1 MNTITQTNRTILFEE
16 INPEKLNLLTLV
28 GDVRG
33 VNSVSDDK
41 IKEINDALLVRSF
54 DEFLEKFEP
63 VVYSYF
69 DANNQKVLYTLKKP
83 ENIEDELLSE
93 IHLNR
98 QNDYLKMLMTLVEAK
113 RAEGSINVDFKFE
126 KLTDMISPKKVM
138 DDIRQNRKEL
148 QYTYS
153 EYAKLEDGDPK
164 KLDTADKLNLMFEE
178 ASVNYN
184 NVRLL
189 AYLNTVNAKNDFENT
204 IWYAIVPSVSL
215 NSSSSQ
221 MVSGSV
227 RAGRLLQKCKD

>member
-69 DANNQKVLYTLKKP
+69 DANNQKVIYTLKKP

-153 EYAKLEDGDPK
+153 G
-164 KLDTADKLNLMFEE
+164 
-178 ASVNYN
+178 
-184 NVRLL
+184 
-189 AYLNTVNAKNDFENT
+189 
-204 IWYAIVPSVSL
+204 SL
-215 NSSSSQ
+215 
-221 MVSGSV
+221 VGSV
-227 RAGRLLQKCKD
+227 RCV